1 MKIVLLACAAA
12 ALLGATSTGA
22 QSLFKIVGPDGRVT
36 YTDRAPS
43 ASEGRAVP
51 VNRETGSANDLAL
64 PFALRQVAARFPVT
78 LFTSADCGEGCT
90 LARSLLARRGIP
102 YRERTASS
110 SEERESWASIVGGAE
125 SPTLHVGGQV
135 LRGFAPSSWEETL
148 DLAGY
153 PKTSTLPSSYQPPA
167 PTPLIPPRVAA
178 SPPAAQ
184 RTAPAQD
191 TGANPS
197 GIRF

>member
-1 MKIVLLACAAA
+1 MRIALITCASVALLAAAS
-12 ALLGATSTGA
+12 ATA

-43 ASEGRAVP
+43 PNEGRAVP
-51 VNRETGSANDLAL
+51 VNRDTGGANDPAL

-78 LFTSADCGEGCT
+78 LFTSSDCGEGCAM
-90 LARSLLARRGIP
+90 ARSLLARRGIP

-110 SEERESWASIVGGAE
+110 VEDREAWTSIVGGTE
-125 SPTLHVGGQV
+125 SPTLHVGAQA
-135 LRGFAPSSWEETL
+135 LRGFSPATWEETL

-153 PKTSTLPSSYQPPA
+153 PKTSVLPANYQAPA
-167 PTPLIPPRVAA
+167 ATPLIPPRVVA
-178 SPPAAQ
+178 SPAPAQ
-184 RTAPAQD
+184 RPAPAQD
-191 TGANPS
+191 TSANPG

>member
-1 MKIVLLACAAA
+1 MKIAHFACAAA
-12 ALLGATSTGA
+12 ALLAVTSTAA

-43 ASEGRAVP
+43 ASDGRAVP
-51 VNRETGSANDLAL
+51 VNRETGSANDPAL

-78 LFTSADCGEGCT
+78 LFTSSDCGEGCSM
-90 LARSLLARRGIP
+90 ARSLLARRGIP

-110 SEERESWASIVGGAE
+110 AEDRDAWVSIVGGTE
-125 SPTLHVGGQV
+125 SPTLHVGAQA
-135 LRGFAPSSWEETL
+135 LRGFTPSTWEETL

-153 PKTSTLPSSYQPPA
+153 PKTSALPANYPPPA
-167 PTPLIPPRVAA
+167 ATPLIPPRVAA
-178 SPPAAQ
+178 SPPPAPRA
-184 RTAPAQD
+184 APAQD
-191 TGANPS
+191 TSANPG